1 LFAFPFCFRYTLEA
15 PSSSSVRRDDD
26 KITYVNKGQFYGI
39 TLGKEQERGMKKL
52 LKNFQ
57 KVVKVVK
64 KNSKT
69 CQKFFKKGKIA
80 NFEVEDET
88 CGQYRVSL
96 AERLRTE

>member
-1 LFAFPFCFRYTLEA
+1 
-15 PSSSSVRRDDD
+15 
-26 KITYVNKGQFYGI
+26 
-39 TLGKEQERGMKKL
+39 MKKL

-57 KVVKVVK
+57 KVVKVVKVVK